1 VPSMTAKKLKMK
13 ILISSMFHV
22 IFAHII
28 AALRLNIIMNM
39 EMWLA
44 KKETAMKKI
53 SFEGY

>member
-1 VPSMTAKKLKMK
+1 
-13 ILISSMFHV
+13 MFHV
-22 IFAHII
+22 IFPFFAHII

-53 SFEGY
+53 FFEGY